1 MNMNEKKVSSF
12 FDDFEDIKKP
22 NKKIFSDN
30 NVFELKDIKDIKD
43 IKKINTEENGKINE
57 YSGFTII
64 DKDLLKKIKI
74 RTTKK
79 RINT

>member
-22 NKKIFSDN
+22 NK
-30 NVFELKDIKDIKD
+30 NVLNDKNIKEIKDN
-43 IKKINTEENGKINE
+43 KKLNSKENEKTNE

-64 DKDLLKKIKI
+64 DMDLFKKIK
-74 RTTKK
+74 
-79 RINT
+79 

>member
-1 MNMNEKKVSSF
+1 MNGKKNSF

-57 YSGFTII
+57 YSGFTISNI
-64 DKDLLKKIKI
+64 
-74 RTTKK
+74 TPS
-79 RINT
+79 NTFSQMCDNSN